1 MLKLPPRQKF
11 LLAFIES
18 FMEPLGAIDLMKL
31 LFLYCKQ
38 NEVIY
43 YSFFP
48 YLYGCFSYEVYKDK
62 RALIEK
68 GFLVNDENRFI
79 SVEKT
84 TAFQELKYEDRVKI
98 FQFKQQ
104 FNTLRGDQLIKK
116 TYLEYPEY
124 TKLSTIKERILSSQE
139 ILSMCNNSELPF
151 ENKPTIYTIGYEGI
165 SIDEYLRRL
174 IKVDID
180 ILIDVRRNPKSMK
193 FDFNSKKLADYLKKV
208 SITYEGMPDLGI
220 PVDYRENLETD
231 SDYQKLFAFYDTK
244 LLPLQVDKLEKI
256 SELVKKGYKVAL
268 TCFEKDYNHCH
279 RYRIA
284 KRLNKDYQFNII
296 NL

>member
-1 MLKLPPRQKF
+1 MLNLSSRQKF

-38 NEVIY
+38 HRVLC

-68 GFLVNDENRFI
+68 GFLVNDENHFI
-79 SVEKT
+79 PVGQLI
-84 TAFQELKYEDRVKI
+84 AFSELKYEDRAKLSL
-98 FQFKQQ
+98 FKRQ
-104 FNTLRGDQLIKK
+104 TASLRGNSLIRK

-124 TKLSTIKERILSSQE
+124 AKLSTIREDVLSPQE
-139 ILSMCNNSELPF
+139 IATLFYSAELPF
-151 ENKPTIYTIGYEGI
+151 EKRETIYTIGYEGI

-174 IKVDID
+174 VKADID
-180 ILIDVRRNPKSMK
+180 ILIDVRKNPKSMK

-208 SITYEGMPDLGI
+208 SIAYEGMPDLGI
-220 PVDYRENLETD
+220 PSAFREHLDSD
-231 SDYQKLFAFYDTK
+231 SDYQKLFDFYEVE
-244 LLPLQVDKLEKI
+244 LLPLHIDKLKKI
-256 SELVKKGYKVAL
+256 ADLVKEGHKVVL

-284 KRLNKDYQFNII
+284 KRLREDFQFEIV